1 MQPNSIDLIAVSS
14 AFFLIILAEMGDKTQ
29 IMTVMLAARYRA
41 PGRIFLGSFLG
52 EISVSLV
59 GIVIGTA
66 ASSVIPIALIGRI
79 SGGIFILFGLFSL
92 VSKEK
97 DEEENEHKGQEK
109 TANKMGIVAA
119 FSLVAVAELGDKT
132 QLAVIALVVESGSP
146 ASVALGVIGS
156 FAVTSLTGVALGK
169 SLSHF
174 VSTGLVQKIAAIS
187 FIVIGVI
194 LLLGLL

>member
-1 MQPNSIDLIAVSS
+1 MQPIGIDLIAVSS

-29 IMTVMLAARYRA
+29 LTTVMLAARYRA

-66 ASSVIPIALIGRI
+66 VSSLIPIALIGKI

-92 VSKEK
+92 LSRED
-97 DEEENEHKGQEK
+97 DEEAESKGKEGS
-109 TANKMGIVAA
+109 ASKMGVIAA

-132 QLAVIALVVESGSP
+132 QLAVIALVVEYGSP
-146 ASVALGVIGS
+146 VSVALGAIGG
-156 FAVTSLTGVALGK
+156 FAVTSLTGVVLGK

-174 VSTGLVQKIAAIS
+174 VSTRLVQKIAAIA
-187 FIVIGVI
+187 FIAIGVI
-194 LLLGLL
+194 LLLGLI

>member
-1 MQPNSIDLIAVSS
+1 MQPIGIDLIAGSS

-29 IMTVMLAARYRA
+29 LTTVMLAARYRA

-66 ASSVIPIALIGRI
+66 ASSLIPVALIGKI

-92 VSKEK
+92 LSREED
-97 DEEENEHKGQEK
+97 DEEAESKGKEGS
-109 TANKMGIVAA
+109 ASKMGVIAA

-132 QLAVIALVVESGSP
+132 QLAVIALVVEYSSP
-146 ASVALGVIGS
+146 LSVALGIIGG
-156 FAVTSLTGVALGK
+156 FAVTSLTGVVLGK

-174 VSTGLVQKIAAIS
+174 VSTGLVQKIAAIA
-187 FIVIGVI
+187 FIAIGVI
-194 LLLGLL
+194 LLLGLI

>member
-1 MQPNSIDLIAVSS
+1 MYPTGVDLIAVSS

-29 IMTVMLAARYRA
+29 IMIVMLAARYRA
-41 PGRIFLGSFLG
+41 PSRIFLGSFLG
-52 EISVSLV
+52 EVSVSLV

-66 ASSVIPIALIGRI
+66 VSSVIPIALIGKI

-92 VSKEK
+92 LSKED
-97 DEEENEHKGQEK
+97 DEEDESKGK
-109 TANKMGIVAA
+109 DRSANKMGIIAA

-132 QLAVIALVVESGSP
+132 QLAVIALVVEYGSP
-146 ASVALGVIGS
+146 VSVALGVLGS
-156 FAVTSLTGVALGK
+156 FAITSLMGVLLGK

-174 VSTGLVQKIAAIS
+174 VSTGLVKKIAAIA
-187 FIVIGVI
+187 FIAIGAI